1 MLKFDRSGASVG
13 PFKALQVQ
21 SGCLEEASMGA
32 APLGDDLVA
41 FVNIQ
46 ICSLSSSDSLKEY
59 QLSHTDEAFLF
70 PFSSLEPVPVTTQET
85 HTHTHKLEYNPMH
98 LIMFWKAIVSLC

>member
-1 MLKFDRSGASVG
+1 MG

-32 APLGDDLVA
+32 APQGDDLVA

-46 ICSLSSSDSLKEY
+46 IGSLSSSDSLNKEF
-59 QLSHTDEAFLF
+59 QLSHTDEGFLF
-70 PFSSLEPVPVTTQET
+70 HFSSLEPIPVTTQET
-85 HTHTHKLEYNPMH
+85 HIHTHKLEYNPMH
-98 LIMFWKAIVSLC
+98 LIMFWKPIVSLC